1 MENGYP
7 QADSVSSHINHHQR
21 TTAMS
26 LSLHPEPRGDYR
38 NARFLALASDLAYEP
53 EVDAQP
59 KYRELLGLD
68 ARLIGVNNTQAYVAT
83 SSEAIVVAFRGTEN
97 PATLDGLKDWLV
109 TNALNLLV
117 LPQGRLGTDFAA
129 AGVGARFHQG
139 FLNALADIW
148 EPVLALVEVEFN
160 QRERPIWV
168 TGHSL
173 GGALATLAGW
183 LFTRKM
189 LPVQAIYTFGAPMVG
204 NKQAMEGF
212 DRDIGSITFR
222 YVDIDDPIPRLPTMS
237 LIANAY
243 THCKQ
248 EKQLGSTASGVSE
261 SLSMFGQVPGQ
272 TADGM
277 IKGKVVDDLWK
288 EVNRRVNCHMMASY
302 RSKLPEA

>member
-1 MENGYP
+1 M
-7 QADSVSSHINHHQR
+7 
-21 TTAMS
+21 T
-26 LSLHPEPRGDYR
+26 LSLHPEPAGDPR
-38 NARFLALASDLAYEP
+38 NARYLALASDLAYDP
-53 EVDAQP
+53 EIDAQP

-68 ARLIGVNNTQAYVAT
+68 ARLVCVNNTQAYVGT
-83 SSEAIVVAFRGTEN
+83 NPQAIVVAFRGTEN
-97 PATLDGLKDWLV
+97 PATLDGLKDWLI

-148 EPVLALVEVEFN
+148 EPVHALVEVEFN
-160 QRERPIWV
+160 EQERPIWV

-183 LFTRKM
+183 LFIRNM
-189 LPVQAIYTFGAPMVG
+189 LPVQAITTFGAPMVG
-204 NKQAMEGF
+204 NKQAMDGF

-222 YVDIDDPIPRLPTMS
+222 YVDIDDPVPRLPTMS

-248 EKQLGSTASGVSE
+248 EKPLGASTENAGAAQTPA
-261 SLSMFGQVPGQ
+261 MFGQLAGQ
-272 TADGM
+272 SADGL
-277 IKGKVVDDLWK
+277 IKGKLVDDVWK
-288 EVNRRVNCHMMASY
+288 EVNRRVGCHMMANY